1 MRMKGTEIFVECL
14 RREGV
19 KVVFGHPGGAI
30 LPIYDRLY
38 DAEVRHI
45 LMRHEQA
52 AAHAADGYARAS
64 GRVGVAMATSGPG
77 ATNLVTG
84 IASAF
89 MDSVPMVVF
98 TGQVPSTLIG
108 TDAFQEADVVGIT
121 RPCTKHNYL
130 VLRTEDLA
138 STIREAFYLAR
149 TGRPGPVLVDLP
161 KDIQL
166 SECEFVYPEKV
177 KLRGYRP
184 ILDGDPEAIRQA
196 VRAIWESKRPVIYA
210 GGGVI
215 ASEGAAELRRLAEVG
230 RIPVATTLMGLGG
243 FPTEHPLSLAML
255 GMHGSWYAN
264 MAVSRCDLLIAIG
277 VRFDDR
283 VTGKIAAFAPEAR
296 KIHIDIDP
304 AEINKNVRVDISIVG
319 DARRVLSV
327 LNSELEQLLAEHRT
341 SSWEAERQ
349 AWLEQIAEWKR
360 THPFRY
366 DFDERVIKP
375 QWVIEEISRI
385 TQGEAILTTD
395 VGQHQMWA
403 AQYYRFKHPRTW
415 ITSGGLGAMGFG
427 LPAAIGAW
435 FARPDRPIIAICG
448 DGSFQM
454 TMQELAV
461 VAEHRIPLKIVILNN
476 FYLGMVRQ
484 WQEIFYNGRYSA
496 SDLRVSPDYAKI
508 AEAYGL
514 RGYTVRQPGD
524 LADLLEQELL
534 SSEPILFDVHVAAE
548 ENVYPMV
555 PPGAAITEMIVGP
568 IGTRTIAD
576 SKESIA

>member
-1 MRMKGTEIFVECL
+1 
-14 RREGV
+14 
-19 KVVFGHPGGAI
+19 
-30 LPIYDRLY
+30 
-38 DAEVRHI
+38 
-45 LMRHEQA
+45 
-52 AAHAADGYARAS
+52 
-64 GRVGVAMATSGPG
+64 
-77 ATNLVTG
+77 
-84 IASAF
+84 
-89 MDSVPMVVF
+89 
-98 TGQVPSTLIG
+98 VPSTLIG

-138 STIREAFYLAR
+138 RTIREAFYVAR

-161 KDIQL
+161 KDIQM
-166 SECEFVYPEKV
+166 SECEFVYPEQV
-177 KLRGYRP
+177 TLRGYRP
-184 ILDGDPEAIRQA
+184 ILDGDPHAIRRAA
-196 VRAIWESKRPVIYA
+196 VAILEAKRPVIYA

-215 ASEGAAELRRLAEVG
+215 ASEGAEELRRLAEMARV
-230 RIPVATTLMGLGG
+230 PVATTLMGLGG
-243 FPTEHPLSLAML
+243 FPTEHPLSLSML

-283 VTGKIAAFAPEAR
+283 VTGKIAAFAPMAR

-304 AEINKNVRVDISIVG
+304 AEINKNVRVDIPIVG
-319 DARRVLSV
+319 DVRRVLAV
-327 LNSELEQLLAEHRT
+327 LNAELEARLAEHRT
-341 SSWEAERQ
+341 AAWEAERQ
-349 AWLEQIAEWKR
+349 TWLEQIAEWKR
-360 THPFRY
+360 AYPLCY

-375 QWVIEEISRI
+375 QWVIEEIARI

-403 AQYYRFKHPRTW
+403 AQYYRFKYPRTW

-461 VAEHRIPLKIVILNN
+461 VAEHRIPLKIVIINN

-514 RGYTVRQPGD
+514 RGHTVRRPAE
-524 LADLLEQELL
+524 LADLLERELL
-534 SSEPILFDVHVAAE
+534 SNEPILFDVHVAAE

-568 IGTRTIAD
+568 VGARTIAD

>member
-1 MRMKGTEIFVECL
+1 MRMKGTEIFVECV

-19 KVVFGHPGGAI
+19 KVIFGHPGGAI

-38 DAEVRHI
+38 DAEIQHV

-84 IASAF
+84 IASAY
-89 MDSVPMVVF
+89 MDSVPMVIF

-130 VLRTEDLA
+130 VVRTEDLA
-138 STIREAFYLAR
+138 RTIREAFYLAR

-166 SECEFVYPEKV
+166 SECEFEYPEQV
-177 KLRGYRP
+177 WLRGYRVVEE
-184 ILDGDPEAIRQA
+184 GDPVAIRQA
-196 VRAIWESKRPVIYA
+196 AVAILEAERPVIYA

-215 ASEGAAELRRLAEVG
+215 ASEGAEELRRLAERG

-243 FPTEHPLSLAML
+243 FPTEHPLSLGML

-264 MAVSRCDLLIAIG
+264 TAITRCDLLIAIG

-283 VTGKIAAFAPEAR
+283 VTGKISEFAPKAR

-304 AEINKNVRVDISIVG
+304 AEINKNVRVDIPIVG
-319 DARRVLSV
+319 DVRRVLRT
-327 LNSELEQLLAEHRT
+327 LNAEMEALLSEVETKAWVQKRASWIEH
-341 SSWEAERQ
+341 
-349 AWLEQIAEWKR
+349 IAQWKR
-360 THPFRY
+360 EYPLRY
-366 DFDERVIKP
+366 EWDERVIKP
-375 QWVIEEISRI
+375 QWVIEEIARL
-385 TQGEAILTTD
+385 TDGEAIVTAD

-403 AQYYRFKHPRTW
+403 AQYLRFKYPRTW

-435 FARPDRPIIAICG
+435 FARPDRPVVAICG
-448 DGSFQM
+448 DGGFQM

-461 VAEHRIPLKIVILNN
+461 VAEHRIPVKIVIINN

-484 WQEIFYNGRYSA
+484 WQQLFYNRRYAA

-514 RGYTVRQPGD
+514 RGYTVRRPGE
-524 LADLLEQELL
+524 LVEVLEEAWRSEEPVLL
-534 SSEPILFDVHVAAE
+534 DVHVAAE

-555 PPGAAITEMIVGP
+555 PPGASLREMILGP
-568 IGTRTIAD
+568 SETEAAVK
-576 SKESIA
+576 S